1 MSFSKMFDLL
11 REKEHGKVVFVK
23 CGHFYIA
30 IEEDAVLLNDL
41 LGLKCTCFREN
52 TCKVGVPVNSIE
64 KYISKLKEL
73 RYGYVVYDYDKTN
86 IELRKISE
94 GKCKENYVKNK
105 NINWYLAFFT
115 VLIAA
120 NIFTLIVGAPFES
133 QRLFASSIVQVL
145 L

>member
-1 MSFSKMFDLL
+1 MAPFLHFRGLKYRNGGTKYKAGGGNSMSFSRMFDLL
-11 REKEHGKVVFVK
+11 REKEQGKVVFVK

-64 KYISKLKEL
+64 KYINKLQEL

-94 GKCKENYVKNK
+94 GKGKEK
-105 NINWYLAFFT
+105 FFY
-115 VLIAA
+115 
-120 NIFTLIVGAPFES
+120 
-133 QRLFASSIVQVL
+133 
-145 L
+145 

>member
-11 REKEHGKVVFVK
+11 KEKKQGKVVFVK

-94 GKCKENYVKNK
+94 GKGKENYVKNK
-105 NINWYLAFFT
+105 NINCLVCKGISKYKEDRYLEA
-115 VLIAA
+115 VNRLISEKR
-120 NIFTLIVGAPFES
+120 NRYE
-133 QRLFASSIVQVL
+133 
-145 L
+145 

>member
-11 REKEHGKVVFVK
+11 REKELGKVVFVK

-41 LGLKCTCFREN
+41 LDLKCTCFRNN

-94 GKCKENYVKNK
+94 GKGKENYVKNK
-105 NINWYLAFFT
+105 NINCLVCKGISKYKEDRYLEA
-115 VLIAA
+115 VNRLISEKR
-120 NIFTLIVGAPFES
+120 NRYE
-133 QRLFASSIVQVL
+133 
-145 L
+145 

>member
-30 IEEDAVLLNDL
+30 IEEDAVLLNEVL
-41 LGLKCTCFREN
+41 NLKCTCFREN

-64 KYISKLKEL
+64 KYINKLKEL

-86 IELRKISE
+86 IELRKILE
-94 GKCKENYVKNK
+94 GKGKENYVKNK
-105 NINWYLAFFT
+105 NVNCLVCKGFSRYKEDKYLEA
-115 VLIAA
+115 VNRLISEDR
-120 NIFTLIVGAPFES
+120 NIYE
-133 QRLFASSIVQVL
+133 
-145 L
+145 

>member
-1 MSFSKMFDLL
+1 MSFSRMFDLL
-11 REKEHGKVVFVK
+11 REKEQGKVVFVK

-41 LGLKCTCFREN
+41 LDLKCTCFREN

-64 KYISKLKEL
+64 KYISKLQEL

-94 GKCKENYVKNK
+94 GRGKENHVKNK
-105 NINWYLAFFT
+105 NINCLVCKGISKYKEDRYLEA
-115 VLIAA
+115 VNRLISEER
-120 NIFTLIVGAPFES
+120 NRYE
-133 QRLFASSIVQVL
+133 
-145 L
+145 

>member
-1 MSFSKMFDLL
+1 MSFSRMFDLL
-11 REKEHGKVVFVK
+11 REKEQGKVVFVK

-41 LGLKCTCFREN
+41 LDLKCTCFREN
-52 TCKVGVPVNSIE
+52 TCIVGVPVNSIE

-94 GKCKENYVKNK
+94 GRGKENHVKNK
-105 NINWYLAFFT
+105 NINCLVCKGISKYKEDRYLEA
-115 VLIAA
+115 VNRLISEER
-120 NIFTLIVGAPFES
+120 NRYE
-133 QRLFASSIVQVL
+133 
-145 L
+145 

>member
-11 REKEHGKVVFVK
+11 KEKKQGKVVFVK

-41 LGLKCTCFREN
+41 LDLKCTCFRNN

-94 GKCKENYVKNK
+94 GKGKENYVKNK
-105 NINWYLAFFT
+105 NINCLVCKGISKYKEDRYLEA
-115 VLIAA
+115 VNRLISEKR
-120 NIFTLIVGAPFES
+120 NRYE
-133 QRLFASSIVQVL
+133 
-145 L
+145 

>member
-1 MSFSKMFDLL
+1 MSFSRMFDLL
-11 REKEHGKVVFVK
+11 REKEQGKVVFVK

-64 KYISKLKEL
+64 KYISKLQEL

-94 GKCKENYVKNK
+94 GRGKENHVKNK
-105 NINWYLAFFT
+105 NINCLVCKGISKYKEDRYLEA
-115 VLIAA
+115 VNRLISEER
-120 NIFTLIVGAPFES
+120 NRYE
-133 QRLFASSIVQVL
+133 
-145 L
+145 

>member
-30 IEEDAVLLNDL
+30 IEEDAILLNDL
-41 LGLKCTCFREN
+41 LGLKCTYFREN
-52 TCKVGVPVNSIE
+52 TCKVVVPVNSIE
-64 KYISKLKEL
+64 KYISKLQEL

-94 GKCKENYVKNK
+94 GKGKEN
-105 NINWYLAFFT
+105 
-115 VLIAA
+115 
-120 NIFTLIVGAPFES
+120 
-133 QRLFASSIVQVL
+133 
-145 L
+145 

>member
-30 IEEDAVLLNDL
+30 IEEDVVLLNDL
-41 LGLKCTCFREN
+41 LGLKCTCFRDN

-64 KYISKLKEL
+64 KYISKLQEL

-94 GKCKENYVKNK
+94 GKAKKIKQKYC
-105 NINWYLAFFT
+105 IC
-115 VLIAA
+115 LI
-120 NIFTLIVGAPFES
+120 FLI
-133 QRLFASSIVQVL
+133 
-145 L
+145 

>member
-30 IEEDAVLLNDL
+30 IEEDTVLLNDL

-64 KYISKLKEL
+64 KYISKLQEL

-94 GKCKENYVKNK
+94 GKGKENHVKNK
-105 NINWYLAFFT
+105 NINCLVCKAISKYKEDRYLEA
-115 VLIAA
+115 VNRLISEER
-120 NIFTLIVGAPFES
+120 NRYE
-133 QRLFASSIVQVL
+133 
-145 L
+145 